1 MELEFLGVRGSMP
14 VSGTDRNK
22 YGGHTLCAC
31 LMNSEKEWIII
42 DAGTGL
48 KKLGERL
55 QSQGGGKPLDIH
67 ILLTHFHLDHI
78 TGLPFFGPLYFPQA
92 TLNFYAPVS
101 PEETEK
107 YLGGIMAGRYFPL
120 DLKET
125 PSKKTFTKIPPN
137 KFAIGSVEISH
148 CALRHPQGSVSYRI
162 EENGKAI
169 VYATDTEHPEE
180 GIDRNLVSFARNAD
194 ILIYDAMF
202 TPEEYESGRKGWG
215 HSTWLE
221 GTKIARAADVHTLY
235 LSHFNPDHSDG
246 QIDEIVSLA
255 QEKFAHTLGAR
266 EGHKE
271 IL

>member
-31 LMNSEKEWIII
+31 LMNSGGEWIVI

-55 QSQGGGKPLDIH
+55 QSQVEKPLDIH

-78 TGLPFFGPLYFPQA
+78 TGLPFFAPLYFSNA
-92 TLNFYAPVS
+92 TIHFYAPVS

-107 YLGGIMAGRYFPL
+107 YLAGIMAGRYFPL
-120 DLKET
+120 DFKET
-125 PSKKTFTKIPPN
+125 PSTKIFTQIPPK
-137 KFAIGSVEISH
+137 KFAIGCTEISH
-148 CALRHPQGSVSYRI
+148 CVLNHPQGSVSYRF

-180 GIDRNLVSFARNAD
+180 GVDQNLASFARKAE

-202 TPEEYESGRKGWG
+202 TPEEYKSGRKGWG

-221 GTKIARAADVHTLY
+221 GTKIARAADVHALY
-235 LSHFNPDHSDG
+235 LSHFNPDHSDK

-255 QEKFAHTLGAR
+255 QAKFAHTFGAK
-266 EGHKE
+266 EGQKA

>member
-14 VSGTDRNK
+14 VCGADRNK
-22 YGGHTLCAC
+22 YGGHTLSAC
-31 LMNSEKEWIII
+31 LMNSDSEWIVI

-55 QSQGGGKPLDIH
+55 QKQSREKPLDIH

-78 TGLPFFGPLYFPQA
+78 TGLPFFAPLYFSNA
-92 TLNFYAPVS
+92 SIHFHAPAS

-120 DLKET
+120 DFKET
-125 PSKKTFTKIPPN
+125 ASTKTFTQTTPK
-137 KFAIGSVEISH
+137 KFAIGSAEISH
-148 CALRHPQGSVSYRI
+148 CALNHPQGSVSYRI

-180 GIDRNLVSFARNAD
+180 GVDRNLASFARKAE
-194 ILIYDAMF
+194 ILVYDAMF

-221 GTKIARAADVHTLY
+221 GTKIARAADVRALY
-235 LSHFNPDHSDG
+235 LSHFNPDHSDK
-246 QIDEIVSLA
+246 QIDKIVSLA
-255 QEKFAHTLGAR
+255 QKKFAHAFGAK
-266 EGHKE
+266 EGDKA